1 MYGSPK
7 RNTDIVFG
15 SCETERC
22 EEFANYI
29 IKTGCT
35 VRAAAAHF
43 GISKSTVH
51 KDITKI
57 LRGVNY
63 GKYSE
68 VKKIIEKNKSERHLR
83 GGLATKIKYQR
94 LKEK

>member
-1 MYGSPK
+1 MDGNPK
-7 RNTDIVFG
+7 RESVGVFG

-22 EEFANYI
+22 EELASYI